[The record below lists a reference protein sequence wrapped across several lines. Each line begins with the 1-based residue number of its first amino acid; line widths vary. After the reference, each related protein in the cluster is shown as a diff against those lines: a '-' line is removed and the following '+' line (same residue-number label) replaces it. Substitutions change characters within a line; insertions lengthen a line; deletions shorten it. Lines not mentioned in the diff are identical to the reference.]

1 MFKFGFSLLF
11 AVLLTCDCYSS
22 SEELIEALT
31 EGTIEHE
38 IANVDVENP
47 SEGSTENHEYQ
58 EEYIMKDNIDERGD
72 AGGNE
77 SHASMNE
84 YESKEGE
91 PMSIDDP
98 AETDPDENGDETEED
113 KDDLQEDVYSEGKN
127 RPKVGLCESCRMTKH
142 SKRTLS
148 IPGLF
153 NSLLSKKVIVFFLCR
168 Y

>member
-127 RPKVGLCESCRMTKH
+127 H
-142 SKRTLS
+142 SISLLLVSLKTVLS
-148 IPGLF
+148 IEKAF
-153 NSLLSKKVIVFFLCR
+153 KANSFDSGIIQFSTK
-168 Y
+168 